1 MKYVGTFLILLFGTN
16 VWAQSSNKGAK
27 AAAAPLSVNTG
38 ATASSTFNSVV
49 LAGQVSRGGNG
60 NVTFVVKNSCFGTNL
75 RQVPN
80 PLSPISTVTLVV
92 GIRNS
97 DGTTSTYWLK
107 YPAGAVT
114 ATGMGQVMPLDK
126 AMVSDSSK
134 VRGTAIANVV
144 RFKTPLATTAT
155 VDANGNMSFVRNGE
169 LVSLKFEQDFIQV
182 QAVEQ
187 PAFPIYGPIS
197 NLLCS
202 GCTSQAGAQ
211 GYLKR
216 ALPFKDMTE
225 ANKFFNDNPLVVA
238 NVSDDVT
245 YNKNYQIWYNWF
257 QEKLQVVRR
266 GPGDDRGPYMGLPG
280 DLAAH
285 VLVNESRD
293 GKTIEINA
301 AFPGQEG
308 YCGGYHSP
316 LMVFFDDKRPKFTGE
331 SMFPLHLGKTTWPEK
346 NAPGYFIALDKLGD
360 GVITKKDELFG
371 NSDEF
376 KNGFEALRVLDTNHD
391 GVIDEKDKDFKKLL
405 LWQDKNGDGFSQ
417 RDELS
422 PLYKRIKSI
431 SLDYDDKTV
440 TSFGNRAEVKGRAK
454 FIFIEKG
461 QEKTGEVLDV
471 WFTPAGSR

>member
-1 MKYVGTFLILLFGTN
+1 MKYLSTFLILLSCVP
-16 VWAQSSNKGAK
+16 VWAQTTKGAK

-38 ATASSTFNSVV
+38 ATGSSTFNSIV
-49 LAGQVSRGGNG
+49 LSGQVSRGGNG
-60 NVTFVVKNSCFGTNL
+60 NVNFIVKNSCFGTNL

-80 PLSPISTVTLVV
+80 PLSPISTVRLEL

-97 DGTTSTYWLK
+97 DGTISYYSVK

-126 AMVSDSSK
+126 DMVSDSNQ

-144 RFKTPLATTAT
+144 RFKTPLVTTAT
-155 VDANGNMSFVRNGE
+155 VDGNGNMNFTRNGQI
-169 LVSLKFEQDFIQV
+169 VSLKFEQDFIQV
-182 QAVEQ
+182 QQQAQ
-187 PAFPIYGPIS
+187 PPFPIYSPIS
-197 NLLCS
+197 TRLCS
-202 GCTSQAGAQ
+202 NCTNQAGVQA
-211 GYLKR
+211 YLKR
-216 ALPFKDMTE
+216 ALPFKNTQE
-225 ANKFFNDNPLVVA
+225 ANDFFNGRALVVG
-238 NVSDDVT
+238 DVT
-245 YNKNYQIWYNWF
+245 SDSDYNKNYQIWYNWF
-257 QEKLQVVRR
+257 QENLQVFRLKD
-266 GPGDDRGPYMGLPG
+266 GKDHGPYMGLPG
-280 DLAAH
+280 DLSAH

-346 NAPGYFIALDKLGD
+346 NAPGYFIAIDKLGD

-376 KNGFEALRVLDTNHD
+376 KNGFEALRALDTNHD

-454 FIFIEKG
+454 FIFIENGK
-461 QEKTGEVLDV
+461 EKTGEVLDV